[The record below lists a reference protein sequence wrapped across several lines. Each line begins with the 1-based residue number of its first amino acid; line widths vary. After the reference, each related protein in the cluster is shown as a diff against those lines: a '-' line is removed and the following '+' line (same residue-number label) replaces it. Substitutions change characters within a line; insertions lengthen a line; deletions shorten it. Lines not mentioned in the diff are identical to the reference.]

1 MQHPSPFDDP
11 EFYENVLVKRAI
23 AFCIDTALIF
33 ILCFILLPFT
43 GFLALFVWVP
53 FFAVIS
59 FIYRVLTLSYGSATL
74 GMLFLGIEIRDA
86 QDRPL
91 APLTAALHTVGFYLS
106 SLLTPVQLISFVT
119 MLATSKG
126 QSITDLVLDTV
137 VINKRATAFVNL
149 N

>member
-74 GMLFLGIEIRDA
+74 GMLFLGIEIRDTRSST
-86 QDRPL
+86 RPSHSGSTHSWIL
-91 APLTAALHTVGFYLS
+91 SFKPSHTC
-106 SLLTPVQLISFVT
+106 PADLICHN
-119 MLATSKG
+119 ACHIKG
-126 QSITDLVLDTV
+126 PKYHRFGIGY
-137 VINKRATAFVNL
+137 RY
-149 N
+149 